1 MQQTN
6 SAVRSDV
13 LRVMEERHSVRAYEK
28 GHVLP
33 KEHLETILKAA
44 ASAPSSWNLQ
54 HWKFLVID
62 SQEQKEKLL
71 PIAYGQQQVVDSS
84 VTIAVLGDLEANKN
98 GETVYGQQVAKGLMP
113 SSVKDTMLAQI
124 DGAYSR
130 PGAAQFARD
139 EAIRNSALAAMQ
151 LMLAAKALGYDT
163 CPMGGYDVQK
173 FVETFR
179 VPERYVPLML
189 ITVGKA
195 AKPAH
200 ASSRL
205 PLEQLVVHNSF

>member
-1 MQQTN
+1 MQQTD
-6 SAVRSDV
+6 SLVRSEV

-28 GHVLP
+28 GYAMP
-33 KEHLETILKAA
+33 KEHLDTILKAA

-98 GETVYGQQVAKGLMP
+98 GEAVYGEQVAKGLMP
-113 SSVKDTMLAQI
+113 GSVKDTMLAQI
-124 DGAYSR
+124 NGAYSR
-130 PGAAQFARD
+130 PEAAQFARD

-179 VPERYVPLML
+179 VPKRYVPLML

-200 ASSRL
+200 ATSRL
-205 PLEQLVVHNSF
+205 PLEQLVVRNSF